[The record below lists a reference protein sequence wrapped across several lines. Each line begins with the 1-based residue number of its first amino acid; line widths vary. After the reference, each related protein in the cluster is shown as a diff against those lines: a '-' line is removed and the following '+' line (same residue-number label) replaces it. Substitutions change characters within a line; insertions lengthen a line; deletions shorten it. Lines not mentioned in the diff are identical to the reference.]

1 LFWKLLAFL
10 VLSVAGTDQNLPPV
24 SKIELGAGL
33 LTRLQWDLAKQID
46 IRGIDFTPDDQFLN
60 TLRNS
65 VAQDRLLE
73 SVSHSKV
80 YPRIES
86 SAENE
91 AFTYLLDC
99 ARMEY
104 KEKLLGIQMC
114 ESALNTLPQNPFV
127 LTAVAFVEGRHNCG
141 SQQALHNIQKAVSL
155 APESSEAHRI
165 YGFLLACSEKP
176 GRAAQ
181 EYQEAIKLDPDNA
194 RAHFDLGMYYGSR
207 DKKALP
213 ELSQAATLDPTSGYY
228 HYWIGQFLE
237 SRGQVDDALREY
249 KEAEN
254 VDPLYPDAYISVAE
268 ILAER
273 KQFSEAIQEAL
284 RAIAANHD
292 YVPSHLV
299 MANVLLSKGDSE
311 QALNVLQGAARANPN
326 DPNAYSRMI
335 NILAETGNLTRAIS
349 VAREAIARD
358 PELAVFFRYQ
368 LADLLEKSGDYAG
381 ALEEYQRLA
390 VSQGETPQ
398 LQKAIKRTNAKL
410 HP

>member
-1 LFWKLLAFL
+1 
-10 VLSVAGTDQNLPPV
+10 
-24 SKIELGAGL
+24 
-33 LTRLQWDLAKQID
+33 
-46 IRGIDFTPDDQFLN
+46 
-60 TLRNS
+60 
-65 VAQDRLLE
+65 
-73 SVSHSKV
+73 
-80 YPRIES
+80 
-86 SAENE
+86 
-91 AFTYLLDC
+91 
-99 ARMEY
+99 
-104 KEKLLGIQMC
+104 
-114 ESALNTLPQNPFV
+114 
-127 LTAVAFVEGRHNCG
+127 
-141 SQQALHNIQKAVSL
+141 
-155 APESSEAHRI
+155 
-165 YGFLLACSEKP
+165 
-176 GRAAQ
+176 
-181 EYQEAIKLDPDNA
+181 
-194 RAHFDLGMYYGSR
+194 
-207 DKKALP
+207 
-213 ELSQAATLDPTSGYY
+213 
-228 HYWIGQFLE
+228 
-237 SRGQVDDALREY
+237 VDDALREY

-273 KQFSEAIQEAL
+273 KQYSEAIQEAL

-311 QALNVLQGAARANPN
+311 QALNVFQGAARANPN

-368 LADLLEKSGDYAG
+368 LADLLEKSGDYAS